1 MQVLCKFSQR
11 GGVKM
16 SYLPDTRKNILA
28 NKSFDY
34 SYRIVNLYKYLV
46 AKKEYVMSKQLL
58 RSGTSIGAVITEAQN
73 AESKKDFVHK
83 LGIAQKECAESIFW
97 LELLHRSNYLEE
109 NDFISINTDTIEL
122 LKIIRSSIITA
133 KKNL

>member
-1 MQVLCKFSQR
+1 
-11 GGVKM
+11 M

-109 NDFISINTDTIEL
+109 NDFISINADTIEL

>member
-1 MQVLCKFSQR
+1 
-11 GGVKM
+11 M

-34 SYRIVNLYKYLV
+34 SFRIVNLYKYLV
-46 AKKEYVMSKQLL
+46 KKKEFVMSKQLL
-58 RSGTSIGAVITEAQN
+58 RSGTSVGAQITEAQN

-83 LGIAQKECAESIFW
+83 LAIAQKECAESIFW
-97 LELLHRSNYLEE
+97 LELLHRSNYLKEK
-109 NDFISINTDTIEL
+109 DFTSIYADTSEL

>member
-109 NDFISINTDTIEL
+109 NDFISINADTIEL

>member
-1 MQVLCKFSQR
+1 M
-11 GGVKM
+11 
-16 SYLPDTRKNILA
+16 
-28 NKSFDY
+28 
-34 SYRIVNLYKYLV
+34 
-46 AKKEYVMSKQLL
+46 
-58 RSGTSIGAVITEAQN
+58 ITELKHIN
-73 AESKKDFVHK
+73 TELVRSKMPGMPESKKDFVHK

>member
-1 MQVLCKFSQR
+1 
-11 GGVKM
+11 M

-28 NKSFDY
+28 NKSFGY

-58 RSGTSIGAVITEAQN
+58 RSGTSVGAVITEAQN

-97 LELLHRSNYLEE
+97 LELLHRSNYPKE
-109 NDFISINTDTIEL
+109 NDFISINTDTIQL
-122 LKIIRSSIITA
+122 LKIIRLSIITA